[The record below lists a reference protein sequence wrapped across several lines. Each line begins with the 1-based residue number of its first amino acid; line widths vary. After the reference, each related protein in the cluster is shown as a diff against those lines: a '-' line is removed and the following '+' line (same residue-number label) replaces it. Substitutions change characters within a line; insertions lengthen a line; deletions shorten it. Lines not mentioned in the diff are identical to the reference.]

1 MEKPQG
7 QITHQHNYS
16 GLGFGLAAFTLFAII
31 PVYVQLLKPLSGFTL
46 LNQRILWSS
55 LLLVVALFFMGK
67 LASSL
72 RPMKSLKAWPG
83 LIAGSLLVGLQWG
96 IFVWAP
102 LNGQTLDLSL
112 GYFLVPLVM
121 VFIGSVFLK
130 EKLSPLKW
138 LAILCAAFG
147 VAMAFFQ
154 SNGLSWVV
162 VLIAIGYPLYL
173 MLRRIQVLPS
183 ASSFLIENLILL
195 PVALI
200 GILFYG
206 GFENEAISHPFAY
219 DNYWLLLFLG
229 LAIVGSV
236 PMLCFI
242 AANKRLSM
250 STLGLIGYLEPV
262 LIFITA
268 YALLG
273 ESIEAQEIW
282 SYGPIML
289 ALGILALDG
298 IKGLAPVKS

>member
-1 MEKPQG
+1 MTSPK
-7 QITHQHNYS
+7 TKHNYS
-16 GLGFGLAAFTLFAII
+16 GLGFGFAAFTLFAII
-31 PVYVQLLKPLSGFTL
+31 PMYVQLLKPLSGFTL

-72 RPMKSLKAWPG
+72 RPMKNLRAWPG

-121 VFIGSVFLK
+121 VFIGRVFLK

-138 LAILCAAFG
+138 LAIVCATFG
-147 VAMAFFQ
+147 VVMAFLQ

-162 VLIAIGYPLYL
+162 VCIAIGYPVYL
-173 MLRRIQVLPS
+173 MLRRIQVLSS

-195 PVALI
+195 PVALV
-200 GILFYG
+200 GILLYG
-206 GFENEAISHPFAY
+206 GFENEAINHPFAY
-219 DNYWLLLFLG
+219 GNQWLLLFLG

-250 STLGLIGYLEPV
+250 STLGLIGYIEPV
-262 LIFITA
+262 LIFVVA
-268 YALLG
+268 YAFLG
-273 ESIEAQEIW
+273 ETIKTEDIW
-282 SYGPIML
+282 TYGPIML
-289 ALGILALDG
+289 ALGVLALDG
-298 IKGLAPVKS
+298 V